1 VRNPRSRSTTVA
13 FAFVAIAF
21 AGPVVPALAQR
32 TATEAATEPAPVV
45 SPGPNVVPAHARLRF
60 HVLAPVSSA
69 STRTGESFTFAMLD
83 PVFVA
88 GREVV
93 ARGAVGH
100 GTVSLSGHA
109 GSQGHEGDLTFRLD
123 DVAAVDGRDVRFD
136 DQRFRINGRNRKV
149 ASGVLGFVPYVGLAS
164 MLIRGSDV
172 HVDPAQPI
180 ETELARDAPIVPAP
194 TSEPRAA
201 PTL

>member
-1 VRNPRSRSTTVA
+1 MSNARSLSTTVA
-13 FAFVAIAF
+13 FAFAAIAF
-21 AGPVVPALAQR
+21 TVPVVPALAQR
-32 TATEAATEPAPVV
+32 TAPEAATESARVV
-45 SPGPNVVPAHARLRF
+45 TPGPNVVPAHTHLRF

-69 STRTGESFTFAMLD
+69 SARTGEPFAFAMLD
-83 PVFVA
+83 PVGVA

-123 DVAAVDGRDVRFD
+123 DVAAVDGRAVRFN
-136 DQRFRINGRNRKV
+136 DQRFKINGRNRKV
-149 ASGVLGFVPYVGLAS
+149 AAGVLGFVPYVGLAS

-180 ETELARDAPIVPAP
+180 ETELARDAPIVSTP
-194 TSEPRAA
+194 TSEPSAA
-201 PTL
+201 PSP